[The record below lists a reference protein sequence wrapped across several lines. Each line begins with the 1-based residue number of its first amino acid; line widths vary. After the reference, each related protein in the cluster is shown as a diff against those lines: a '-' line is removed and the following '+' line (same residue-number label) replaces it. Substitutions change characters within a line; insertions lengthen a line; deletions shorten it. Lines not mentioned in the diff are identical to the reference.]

1 MGNASG
7 LFSDINSSDHLNL
20 SDGHLPL
27 NSNETN
33 LELIIIGGL
42 LSVISFSLQLRPN
55 DGHLPL
61 IFSEIDLKLASTS
74 GLLGFWF

>member
-1 MGNASG
+1 MGNASA
-7 LFSDINSSDHLNL
+7 LFGDIGSNDHLNL

-27 NSNETN
+27 ISNKTN
-33 LELIIIGGL
+33 LELTFASGL
-42 LSVISFSLQLRPN
+42 FNVISSSLQLRSN

-61 IFSEIDLKLASTS
+61 IFNEIDLKLASAS